1 MIKPIY
7 SPSVDRYENGMK
19 YRRCGK
25 SGILLPEISLGL
37 WHNFGDVDS
46 LSNSMEMAHY
56 AFDHGICHFD
66 LANNYGPSYGSAEET
81 FGIVMKKSFMPYRD
95 ELFISSKAG
104 YDMWP
109 GPYGNWGSRK
119 YLMASL
125 HQSLKRMNL
134 EYVDLFYSH
143 RYDPETPLEETLQT
157 LVDIVR
163 QGKALYVGISR
174 WPREATQVAYDYL
187 ATHDV
192 PCLIYQCCY
201 NLINREPEKAGV
213 LKQAREN
220 GAGFIV
226 FSPLAQGLLTDRYL
240 NGIPEDSRIAH
251 GGHLKKEAL
260 TENRLQ
266 QIKALNEIALR
277 RGQSLAE
284 MALSWILKDDYVT
297 SVIIGSSSVSQLEQ
311 NLKTLH
317 GAPFSKEELQ
327 EIESICS
334 FRFLQ
339 T

>member
-1 MIKPIY
+1 MIRPVY
-7 SPSVDRYENGMK
+7 SPSADRYENGMK

-37 WHNFGDVDS
+37 WHNFGDVNTF
-46 LSNSMEMAHY
+46 SNSMDMAHY

-66 LANNYGPSYGSAEET
+66 LANNYGPSYGSAEES
-81 FGIVMKKSFMPYRD
+81 FGLIMKKSFLPYRD

-125 HQSLKRMNL
+125 DQSLKRMNL
-134 EYVDLFYSH
+134 DYVDLFYSH
-143 RYDPETPLEETLQT
+143 RYDPETPLEETLQA

-174 WPREATQVAYDYL
+174 WPKEAAQVAYAYL
-187 ATHDV
+187 SAHDV
-192 PCLIYQCCY
+192 PCLIYQGCY
-201 NLINREPEKAGV
+201 NLFNREPEKEGV
-213 LKQAREN
+213 MKQAKEN

-240 NGIPEDSRIAH
+240 NGIPEDSRIAN
-251 GGHLKKEAL
+251 GGHLKQDAL
-260 TENRLQ
+260 TEKRLR

-277 RGQSLAE
+277 RGQTLAE
-284 MALSWILKDDYVT
+284 MALAWVLRDDSVT
-297 SVIIGSSSVSQLEQ
+297 SVIVGSSSVGQLEK
-311 NLKTLH
+311 NLKALNS
-317 GAPFSKEELQ
+317 PSFCQEELN
-327 EIESICS
+327 EIESVC
-334 FRFLQ
+334 
-339 T
+339 TE

>member
-1 MIKPIY
+1 M
-7 SPSVDRYENGMK
+7 
-19 YRRCGK
+19 
-25 SGILLPEISLGL
+25 
-37 WHNFGDVDS
+37 
-46 LSNSMEMAHY
+46 
-56 AFDHGICHFD
+56 
-66 LANNYGPSYGSAEET
+66 
-81 FGIVMKKSFMPYRD
+81 
-95 ELFISSKAG
+95 
-104 YDMWP
+104 
-109 GPYGNWGSRK
+109 
-119 YLMASL
+119 
-125 HQSLKRMNL
+125 
-134 EYVDLFYSH
+134 
-143 RYDPETPLEETLQT
+143 
-157 LVDIVR
+157 
-163 QGKALYVGISR
+163 
-174 WPREATQVAYDYL
+174 
-187 ATHDV
+187 
-192 PCLIYQCCY
+192 
-201 NLINREPEKAGV
+201 
-213 LKQAREN
+213 KQAKEN

>member
-1 MIKPIY
+1 MINPIY
-7 SPSVDRYENGMK
+7 SPSPERYAEGGMK

-37 WHNFGDVDS
+37 WHNFGDVNPLANS
-46 LSNSMEMAHY
+46 LEMAHY
-56 AFDHGICHFD
+56 AFDRGITHFD

-81 FGIVMKKSFMPYRD
+81 FGVIMKKSFLPYRD

-125 HQSLKRMNL
+125 NQSLKRMNL

-143 RYDPETPLEETLQT
+143 RYDPETPLEETLQALT
-157 LVDIVR
+157 DMVR

-174 WPREATQVAYDYL
+174 WPKEAAAVAYDYL
-187 ATHDV
+187 KAHDV
-192 PCLIYQCCY
+192 PCLIYQGRY
-201 NLINREPEKAGV
+201 HLFDRAPEKEGI
-213 LKQAREN
+213 LKQAKEN
-220 GAGFIV
+220 GAGFIG

-260 TENRLQ
+260 TEGTLRR
-266 QIKALNEIALR
+266 IKALNDIALR
-277 RGQSLAE
+277 RGQTLAE
-284 MALSWILKDDYVT
+284 MALAWVLKDDFVT
-297 SVIIGSSSVSQLEQ
+297 SVIVGASSVGQLEK
-311 NLKTLH
+311 NLKALNGPAFT
-317 GAPFSKEELQ
+317 AEELA
-327 EIESICS
+327 EIESACM
-334 FRFLQ
+334 L
-339 T
+339 